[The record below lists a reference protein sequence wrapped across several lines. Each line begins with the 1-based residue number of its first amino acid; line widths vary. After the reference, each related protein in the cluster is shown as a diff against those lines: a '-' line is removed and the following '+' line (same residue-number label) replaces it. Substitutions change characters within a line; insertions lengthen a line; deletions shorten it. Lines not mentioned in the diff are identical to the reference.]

1 MIAADKLKISLLV
14 VIITFVSLT
23 HASAAPDAL
32 KGKTITISWTES
44 RQEKLGSLDS
54 EMRRTTVNFSLK
66 TYVSETGRAFTR
78 MNRVF
83 GSGPNGSS
91 KADQG
96 PADRNSLGSAGAV
109 SFSGQRMVITRSF
122 ASGARQVS
130 ALFDG
135 GFAGCQAQIIAGK
148 QGSAGY
154 MLMTSMHGEKEY
166 MFSSSVSGESC
177 SVAAGNGVSQ

>member
-1 MIAADKLKISLLV
+1 
-14 VIITFVSLT
+14 VIITLVSLT

-78 MNRVF
+78 MNRIF
-83 GSGPNGSS
+83 GNGPNGSS

-130 ALFDG
+130 AVFDS

>member
-1 MIAADKLKISLLV
+1 MIAACKLKISLLV
-14 VIITFVSLT
+14 AIITLMSLT

-32 KGKTITISWTES
+32 KGKTITISWTEN
-44 RQEKLGSLDS
+44 RQEKIGSLDS

-66 TYVSETGRAFTR
+66 TYVSEAGRAFTR
-78 MNRVF
+78 MGRVF
-83 GSGPNGSS
+83 GNGSS
-91 KADQG
+91 RADQG
-96 PADRNSLGSAGAV
+96 PADRNSLGSAGVV

-130 ALFDG
+130 AVFDS

-154 MLMTSMHGEKEY
+154 MLMTSMRGEKEY
-166 MFSSSVSGESC
+166 MFSSSVSGENC
-177 SVAAGNGVSQ
+177 SVAAGNGVGQ